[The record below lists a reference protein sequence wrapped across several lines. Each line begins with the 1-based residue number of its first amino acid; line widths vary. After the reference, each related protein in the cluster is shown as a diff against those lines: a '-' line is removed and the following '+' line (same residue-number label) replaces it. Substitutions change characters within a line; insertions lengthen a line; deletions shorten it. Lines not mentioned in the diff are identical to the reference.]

1 MFATVKNLANEIEVV
16 LFDLGGVL
24 VELHGMD
31 TMLGWLNNKLT
42 PEEFWS
48 LWLSSPVVRQ
58 FESGRATPD
67 EFADQVINDLALP
80 VGKQDFLA
88 TFTSW
93 AAGLYPGALE
103 LVHSVPARFTRATL
117 SNTSVL
123 HWSRL
128 MNEFQLEQPFH
139 KHFASHITG
148 RLKPDQEAFEN
159 VVETLGCKPSS
170 VFFLDDNRLNV
181 DAAQRSGMHAVRVNG
196 PLEARNALI
205 EAGIIASSPA

>member
-1 MFATVKNLANEIEVV
+1 MKNLANEIEVV

-24 VELHGMD
+24 VELLGMN

-58 FESGRATPD
+58 FESGRASPD
-67 EFADQVINDLALP
+67 EFAEQIISDLALP

-93 AAGLYPGALE
+93 AAGLYPGALD
-103 LVHSVPARFTRATL
+103 LVRSVPEKFTRATL
-117 SNTSVL
+117 CNTSVL

-128 MNEFQLEQPFH
+128 MNEFELEPAFH
-139 KHFASHITG
+139 HHFASHITG
-148 RLKPDQEAFEN
+148 RLKPDQEAFEH
-159 VVETLGCKPSS
+159 VIESLACKASS

-181 DAAQRSGMHAVRVNG
+181 EAAQRSGMRAVRVNG
-196 PLEARNALI
+196 SAEARSALV
-205 EAGIIASSPA
+205 EAGIVGLSSA